1 MSNTTQIL
9 RDTAPIVSYFQNKEI
24 IRKHNEVKDSSLRLQ
39 EIQSKSDRKLQEIAV
54 LQRKHTLLQSETNN
68 KLGSIAKAQTK
79 IFEQELRQT
88 ALLESQLNEIRKAND
103 INSLNTLLLQAQ
115 NELHLIESEAKKE
128 EINAQRL
135 AKNTIYEI
143 KREMESPNY
152 KSDVET
158 YLKLY
163 SLKNIISNYTSALFS
178 DFSDKEYRDNVAD
191 KIEEKIDMIVREN
204 TSMDFSV
211 INDLMETYNQLLAIV
226 GQKPETSIKERV
238 ERCSAIAEML
248 NENLDSPQKI
258 SSDELSQLES
268 LIKERG

>member
-1 MSNTTQIL
+1 M
-9 RDTAPIVSYFQNKEI
+9 R
-24 IRKHNEVKDSSLRLQ
+24 
-39 EIQSKSDRKLQEIAV
+39 SD
-54 LQRKHTLLQSETNN
+54 LQRTP
-68 KLGSIAKAQTK
+68 
-79 IFEQELRQT
+79 
-88 ALLESQLNEIRKAND
+88 
-103 INSLNTLLLQAQ
+103 
-115 NELHLIESEAKKE
+115 
-128 EINAQRL
+128 
-135 AKNTIYEI
+135 YEI

-163 SLKNIISNYTSALFS
+163 SLKSIISNYTSALFS

-226 GQKPETSIKERV
+226 GQKPETSVNERV

-258 SSDELSQLES
+258 SSDELS
-268 LIKERG
+268 